1 MVRRVAERSPEEPD
15 SHIDAM
21 VKINVGVISPK
32 PSSYFLTRYNLAS
45 SFYEHSQNLKWLLP
59 EKGFAIAIYY
69 SCRVELTGTEID
81 LEGSEPDTTYT
92 LILNWH
98 LELWTEARCRAEQ
111 PQKKLIIGG
120 RTPARLVFIAIT
132 SKESTRNDP
141 EMTGSEFTFDAVTA
155 IDTGATH

>member
-21 VKINVGVISPK
+21 VKIHVGVIWPK

-81 LEGSEPDTTYT
+81 LEGSEPDTTCAMVLSWH
-92 LILNWH
+92 LILWAD
-98 LELWTEARCRAEQ
+98 ARCWAEL

-120 RTPARLVFIAIT
+120 RTPARLVFFAIT
-132 SKESTRNDP
+132 SKESSGNDP

-155 IDTGATH
+155 IETGPTH